1 MKDVMKLKTKR
12 EFDITEQS
20 YAQGRAQGMLDILQK
35 FLNDQL
41 DKEYVREM
49 IEEHGIEMTTEVH
62 IGDGVTSKSDMNKH
76 GIVVDVKDGK
86 FIVHWHKGSLNECET
101 QELPEDLVL
110 ANEVSREW

>member
-12 EFDITEQS
+12 EFDIAEQA
-20 YAQGRAQGMLDILQK
+20 YAHGQAQGMLNILQQ

-62 IGDGVTSKSDMNKH
+62 IGDGVTSKSDMNNH
-76 GIVVDVKDGK
+76 GVVVDVKDGT

-101 QELPEDLVL
+101 QELLEDLVL
-110 ANEVSREW
+110 ANDVSIDW